1 LPLSSIPST
10 IRPNNHSRSG
20 FGFDP
25 ILQTEIEP
33 FQENAVDMMTVDNLP
48 NEMPRDASR
57 GVWRYVYRARFT
69 RIKKAAEML
78 TKATI
83 ATNKDL
89 GTHFEYLHLFEG
101 RVTADT

>member
-48 NEMPRDASR
+48 NEMPRDASEAF
-57 GVWRYVYRARFT
+57 GDMFIEHVLPELKKPQKCSLKQPLPQ
-69 RIKKAAEML
+69 IK
-78 TKATI
+78 I
-83 ATNKDL
+83 
-89 GTHFEYLHLFEG
+89 
-101 RVTADT
+101 